1 VIATA
6 TRVAS
11 TDWLVVAVVPRA
23 EALAPALATL
33 GRTLL
38 LVAVG
43 GALALLASVLF
54 ARRMAAPIVA
64 LRQATRR
71 IAAGD
76 LATPIRLSSGDEI
89 EQLADDFNTMARE
102 LQASYA
108 GLEAKVA
115 DRTAALSDA
124 RDRLQAQAA
133 EVAALNERLVA
144 QMAELAQRQ
153 QQAER
158 ASVAKTRFLAAASH
172 DLRQPMHS
180 IGLLVSLLRHQLS
193 NQVEQSL
200 ADKVQQSVTVMEGL
214 FSSLL
219 DISKLDAGAVLAE
232 PRPLAIG
239 ALLAQVGDTYA
250 PQAAARGLRLRVVR
264 SRLMV
269 RSDPVL
275 LARMLGNLVANA
287 VRYTQRGGIVIGC
300 RRRGDQVAV
309 QVIDSGP
316 GIAAAQQALVFE
328 EFVRLPQGA
337 TVASEGLGLGLSI
350 VQRSA
355 AVLGHGLQLRSTP
368 GRGSCFELLLP
379 IEVATPLPTS
389 RLAPADRARLA
400 GAFVLVVD
408 DNDGNREATAALCRH
423 WGCLTLAASGLA
435 AAMAGLDAHLR
446 APDLLITDQR
456 LGDGP
461 GGFEVIEAVRAQTGE
476 QTPAII
482 VTADI
487 DSGQAGRAG
496 AMQAWLL
503 HKPAGGE
510 SLLRAAVQALGGSA

>member
-1 VIATA
+1 
-6 TRVAS
+6 
-11 TDWLVVAVVPRA
+11 
-23 EALAPALATL
+23 
-33 GRTLL
+33 
-38 LVAVG
+38 
-43 GALALLASVLF
+43 
-54 ARRMAAPIVA
+54 
-64 LRQATRR
+64 
-71 IAAGD
+71 
-76 LATPIRLSSGDEI
+76 
-89 EQLADDFNTMARE
+89 
-102 LQASYA
+102 
-108 GLEAKVA
+108 
-115 DRTAALSDA
+115 
-124 RDRLQAQAA
+124 
-133 EVAALNERLVA
+133 
-144 QMAELAQRQ
+144 
-153 QQAER
+153 
-158 ASVAKTRFLAAASH
+158 
-172 DLRQPMHS
+172 
-180 IGLLVSLLRHQLS
+180 
-193 NQVEQSL
+193 
-200 ADKVQQSVTVMEGL
+200 
-214 FSSLL
+214 
-219 DISKLDAGAVLAE
+219 
-232 PRPLAIG
+232 
-239 ALLAQVGDTYA
+239 
-250 PQAAARGLRLRVVR
+250 
-264 SRLMV
+264 MV

-316 GIAAAQQALVFE
+316 GIDAAQQALVFE
-328 EFVRLPQGA
+328 EFVRLPQG
-337 TVASEGLGLGLSI
+337 TNVVSEGLGLGLSI

-379 IEVATPLPTS
+379 IEVATPALTS
-389 RLAPADRARLA
+389 RLAPADQARLA